1 MGTTPASTLDWGK
14 LAPLRLYAR
23 TVADGVYAGAHRSL
37 RRGSGIE
44 FGGHR
49 AYLPG
54 DDLRW
59 LDRHALM
66 RHDRLL
72 VREFET
78 ETDRA
83 LRLVID
89 ASASMGYRSPGAPAA
104 KLAYA
109 AMIGAALGRV
119 ATASGDPV
127 GLDWL
132 AGERT
137 TSLPARSG
145 REAFERLVGALES
158 VAARGNLTVES
169 AEVEHTLAHLGQR
182 SGRGAIVVLLSD
194 LLDWPAEALD
204 GFVALGVLR
213 RVLVVVQILDPA
225 ELDFPFEGPVRLW
238 ATEGQTE
245 VETEASASRLGYLQ
259 ALEEIRLR
267 WHSRLLTRGGGLVR
281 ASTAGDPVTVIRA
294 VLDTAA
300 GRAT

>member
-1 MGTTPASTLDWGK
+1 MGTRLGPALDWGK
-14 LAPLRLYAR
+14 LAPLRLHAR
-23 TVADGVYAGAHRSL
+23 RLADGVYAGAHRSL
-37 RRGSGIE
+37 RRGGGIE

-49 AYLPG
+49 AYVPG

-89 ASASMGYRSPGAPAA
+89 ASASMGYRSPTAPGA

-109 AMIGAALGRV
+109 AVIGAALGRV
-119 ATASGDPV
+119 AVASGDPV

-132 AGERT
+132 GGEQT

-145 REAFERLVGALES
+145 REAFERLIGALES
-158 VAARGNLTVES
+158 IVPGGDFTADASHIQRSLAR
-169 AEVEHTLAHLGQR
+169 LGQR
-182 SGRGAIVVLLSD
+182 SGRGSIIVLLSD
-194 LLDWPAEALD
+194 LLDWPAGALD
-204 GFVALGVLR
+204 GFAALGVLGR
-213 RVLVVVQILDPA
+213 MLVVVQVLDPV
-225 ELDFPFEGPVRLW
+225 ELSFPFEGPVRLW
-238 ATEGQTE
+238 ATEGHAE
-245 VETEASASRLGYLQ
+245 VEAEASAARQGYFQ
-259 ALEEIRLR
+259 ALEDIQRR
-267 WHSRLLTRGGGLVR
+267 WHLRLLARGGGLVR
-281 ASTAGDPVTVIRA
+281 ANTAGDPVATIRA

-300 GRAT
+300 GRRP